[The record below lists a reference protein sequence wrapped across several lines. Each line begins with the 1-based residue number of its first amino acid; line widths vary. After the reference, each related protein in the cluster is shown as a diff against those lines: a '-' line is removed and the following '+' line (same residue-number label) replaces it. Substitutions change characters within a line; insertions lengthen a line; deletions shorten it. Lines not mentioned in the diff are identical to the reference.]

1 MKSKR
6 KPNSL
11 VFEKIKRSLDPEFS
25 YMIFEKTFSSSDND
39 VFKDV
44 IDGIIHLNLR
54 IFDSKIYHDK
64 NLELSLLV
72 VKIDPNR
79 ADNIMQDVLNIGIP
93 DDVTFYSYGSRI

>member
-11 VFEKIKRSLDPEFS
+11 VFEKIKRSLDPAFS
-25 YMIFEKTFSSSDND
+25 YLIFEKTFSPGDND
-39 VFKDV
+39 VFQDI
-44 IDGIIHLNLR
+44 IDGIMNLNLR
-54 IFDSKIYHDK
+54 ILDSKIHHDK

-72 VKIDPNR
+72 VRIDPNR

-93 DDVTFYSYGSRI
+93 NDMTFYSYGSRI

>member
-11 VFEKIKRSLDPEFS
+11 VFEKIKRSLDPAFS
-25 YMIFEKTFSSSDND
+25 YLIFEKTLSSEDND
-39 VFKDV
+39 VFQNI

-54 IFDSKIYHDK
+54 IFDSKIHHDK

-72 VKIDPNR
+72 LRIDPNR
-79 ADNIMQDVLNIGIP
+79 ADNIMQDVINIGIP
-93 DDVTFYSYGSRI
+93 NNVIFYSYSSRI